1 MGTNQTYNLLYS
13 KGNHKQNEKT
23 TYSLGENICKWCDQQ
38 GLISEI
44 YKQFIQ
50 LNNEKNQT
58 IQLKN
63 GQKTW
68 IDISLKNIH
77 RCMRAK
83 LLQSRPTLWPY
94 ELQLTRLLCPW
105 DSPGK
110 NIGVGYCAL
119 LWGIFLNQGVNPCRL
134 HLLQWQ
140 AGSLPLGHL
149 GNLGWKGTWLRW
161 LRTCLPCRRPRF
173 NPWRI
178 E

>member
-68 IDISLKNIH
+68 I
-77 RCMRAK
+77 
-83 LLQSRPTLWPY
+83 
-94 ELQLTRLLCPW
+94 
-105 DSPGK
+105 
-110 NIGVGYCAL
+110 
-119 LWGIFLNQGVNPCRL
+119 GIFPKKIYRWPIAQEKRLNIIDHQGNANQN
-134 HLLQWQ
+134 H
-140 AGSLPLGHL
+140 
-149 GNLGWKGTWLRW
+149 N
-161 LRTCLPCRRPRF
+161 
-173 NPWRI
+173 
-178 E
+178 